1 MSDQPTILVVDDEIR
16 SLESLQRIL
25 SDDFDVRTASNVTD
39 ATRILEDEWVQVILC
54 DQRMPDQ
61 SGVEFLQEVRRRW
74 PDIIRMIVSGYTD
87 AHDIIDGVNEAGIYQ
102 YITKPWHP
110 ENLILTLQ
118 NACKLYA
125 LQREN
130 ELLAVEMKML
140 PSSAGRVIDR
150 RKQKLRKD
158 YDFDDGIIRGKESP
172 MNAVCETLRQVAPY
186 DVPVL
191 LSGASGTGKELAARA
206 LH

>member
-130 ELLAVEMKML
+130 ELLA
-140 PSSAGRVIDR
+140 
-150 RKQKLRKD
+150 
-158 YDFDDGIIRGKESP
+158 
-172 MNAVCETLRQVAPY
+172 
-186 DVPVL
+186 
-191 LSGASGTGKELAARA
+191 
-206 LH
+206 